1 MESFQADINT
11 VQPTVCP
18 HNMSSYVDAI
28 TNDTLCCDGTVEHNI
43 CKGQTVCSLTPSGTS
58 NYQSCSQYLIDYTK
72 EMESKHCFPA
82 MPRYYEDTS
91 QEPNIS
97 GCAGKVNAT
106 KSAPTLNTKS
116 CRVYTNSNDNIN
128 KTDSC
133 VNAKLQLDLQNGSFC
148 KMVNCSASIV
158 KFGGGPPLV
167 SGTYGSPAGT
177 GGGAGSPNP
186 TPKTCYSK
194 ESVIRF
200 FKSQYSGEMLTILL
214 NSINNGTNTD
224 ICGYMPPCNKKARY
238 LVIQGAGY
246 IQISQIVVKDANGKN
261 IAKGAQ
267 TWASEPYGPQSVKSN
282 AVDGNERV
290 RDYPNIYHSKS
301 NAADTFI
308 TLEFNPPAC
317 ISQIVLYGRSNC
329 CPQQHANKIISIL
342 GQNGWNSVL
351 YKSSPTT
358 SDLVQTFNIP
368 VSVFA

>member
-1 MESFQADINT
+1 
-11 VQPTVCP
+11 
-18 HNMSSYVDAI
+18 
-28 TNDTLCCDGTVEHNI
+28 
-43 CKGQTVCSLTPSGTS
+43 
-58 NYQSCSQYLIDYTK
+58 
-72 EMESKHCFPA
+72 MESKHCFPA

-133 VNAKLQLDLQNGSFC
+133 VNAKLQLDLQNSSFC
-148 KMVNCSASIV
+148 KMVNCTASIV

-282 AVDGNERV
+282 AVDGNERT
-290 RDYPNIYHSKS
+290 RAYPNIYHSKS

-317 ISQIVLYGRSNC
+317 ISQIVLYGRSDC
-329 CPQQHANKIISIL
+329 CPQQHANKTINIL

-351 YKSSPTT
+351 YKSPPTT